1 VIHPGMRLLVDRR
14 QVVDSDAPA
23 RPADRRAAAGP
34 ATPPAR
40 TVANGSPASAGAGT
54 RGPGPAVRAVPQ
66 PSADGTYRV
75 RSGDTMSGIA
85 VARGI
90 SVAEL
95 ARWNGMSSPRPLRE
109 GETLRLAPA
118 EPRRHRVERGETLTS
133 VARRYGV
140 EIADLVRWNA
150 LGSARPLREGETL
163 RVEGAANGR

>member
-1 VIHPGMRLLVDRR
+1 
-14 QVVDSDAPA
+14 
-23 RPADRRAAAGP
+23 
-34 ATPPAR
+34 
-40 TVANGSPASAGAGT
+40 
-54 RGPGPAVRAVPQ
+54 
-66 PSADGTYRV
+66 
-75 RSGDTMSGIA
+75 MSGIA

-150 LGSARPLREGETL
+150 LGLARPLREGETL